1 MLGMRADNRLAVAA
15 LDGQAS
21 RTLSQSGWQHD
32 VEAPVVTYFPVVDSQ
47 NSVPTILACETSA
60 SCPASSTG
68 DLDFPPTTLH
78 LCPGE
83 RIGFSNDL
91 EFNLEKSSPRCWV
104 ADQLGES
111 RKDHPGGSANHR
123 AAARLRFFPIWRVH
137 PGLAVAATNSGYPFS
152 ICQGSI
158 FSFAWRCQRCG
169 NTTPIIGVRH
179 LNSGR

>member
-1 MLGMRADNRLAVAA
+1 MA
-15 LDGQAS
+15 
-21 RTLSQSGWQHD
+21 
-32 VEAPVVTYFPVVDSQ
+32 FPLFWHVK
-47 NSVPTILACETSA
+47 TSA

-123 AAARLRFFPIWRVH
+123 ATARLRFFPIWRVH
-137 PGLAVAATNSGYPFS
+137 PGLAVAATNSGYRF
-152 ICQGSI
+152 
-158 FSFAWRCQRCG
+158 F
-169 NTTPIIGVRH
+169 H
-179 LNSGR
+179 LHGGANAAGTRPRSSA